1 LPPIKQSR
9 ELYPLDA
16 ALDSETEKEAVEMSF
31 DGALGD
37 MQIASD
43 FGVIAAL
50 EKQIDDLP
58 FPGPHLSELLFHIDY
73 TCPTRLD
80 RSKWRSTTPPQR
92 IWIRV
97 FASHFAFTRP
107 KWASGY

>member
-16 ALDSETEKEAVEMSF
+16 ALDSETEKKAVEMSF
-31 DGALGD
+31 DGALGNV
-37 MQIASD
+37 QIASD
-43 FGVIAAL
+43 FGVIASL

-58 FPGPHLSELLFHIDY
+58 FPGPYLSELLFHIDC
-73 TCPTRLD
+73 TCPTRFD
-80 RSKWRSTTPPQR
+80 RGKWRSTTPPQR

-107 KWASGY
+107 KRASGC

>member
-16 ALDSETEKEAVEMSF
+16 PLDSETEKEAVEMSF

-37 MQIASD
+37 VQVASD

-50 EKQIDDLP
+50 E
-58 FPGPHLSELLFHIDY
+58 
-73 TCPTRLD
+73 
-80 RSKWRSTTPPQR
+80 
-92 IWIRV
+92 
-97 FASHFAFTRP
+97 
-107 KWASGY
+107 